1 MIVLQS
7 DKFRFLVLCSLL
19 VYRTVSF
26 TIIEGGSDIGQ
37 TQEAP
42 AESGDNVQPIN
53 LECKLDLRL
62 GEQWTQC
69 SWVHKF
75 PDIWAYDE
83 KEGFVMCTA
92 AHEGEDTE
100 VCDDHGNIVDPRHNG
115 GINDPTQNPYT
126 AYDTGRLQ
134 HSLTETSCG
143 LTINSPH
150 TNDTGI
156 WTCHV
161 NYNNPS
167 AKPLWSQV
175 DLFVANQSVVSLTN
189 PDLFNNPG
197 MSLEVDLSSTS
208 RVEIDA
214 ECTAQH
220 GLPPPEIIWYIDE
233 PTNMVDHD
241 VEQSIQGNEV
251 IPTVVS
257 NIRLTLD
264 QNSMSRYGIRATN
277 NYFSFA
283 LGCYPNQGD
292 YFEPMPQD
300 YNNPAE
306 VLVFGTSEGSF
317 ITAPIVQITFI
328 CLSLTLL

>member
-1 MIVLQS
+1 MKVFQS
-7 DKFRFLVLCSLL
+7 FKSSFLVLCSLL
-19 VYRTVSF
+19 VFRAGSF
-26 TIIEGGSDIGQ
+26 TIIEESSDIGK
-37 TQEAP
+37 TQEEP
-42 AESGDNVQPIN
+42 AESGENVQPIN
-53 LECKLDLRL
+53 LECKLDLLL

-92 AHEGEDTE
+92 SHEGEDAE
-100 VCDDHGNIVDPRHNG
+100 VCDDHGNIVDPRQNG
-115 GINDPTQNPYT
+115 GFNDPSQNPYT

-134 HSLTETSCG
+134 YSLTENSCG

-150 TNDTGI
+150 ANDTGV

-167 AKPLWSQV
+167 SKPLWSQV
-175 DLFVANQSVVSLTN
+175 DLFVANQSVVSLTH

-197 MSLEVDLSSTS
+197 TSLEVDLSSNS

-214 ECTAQH
+214 ECTALY
-220 GLPPPEIIWYIDE
+220 GLPPPDIIWYIDE
-233 PTNMVDHD
+233 PTNIVDHD
-241 VEQSIQGNEV
+241 VEQTIKGNDV

-264 QNSMSRYGIRATN
+264 QNSMFRYGIQATN

-283 LGCYPNQGD
+283 LGCYPDQGN

-306 VLVFGTSEGSF
+306 VLVFGTSEGFF
-317 ITAPIVQITFI
+317 ITSSIFQISFI
-328 CLSLTLL
+328 CLSLLLL